1 MPGRKKKPTSR
12 KSQSVKSSKKPAK
25 KKTQADVKSVNKR
38 SIAALKDSKRL
49 LNIVLDAAH
58 MGVWEWDIK
67 TNKLR
72 WSGSIQELYLHP
84 TRSFSDSFDEYM
96 QVVHPEDRS
105 KIINGLKTSL
115 QLLQPYYVEHR
126 VIRKDGSV
134 RWLEAYGNV
143 YKNKAGDPISMTGTV
158 QDVTSRKLIEKERQ
172 DWKTR
177 HELIS
182 TSAGLVI
189 YDYDIVTGDIIWS
202 GNSLDVLGYDP
213 NELGNIDQ
221 WVKQIHPDDRQEA
234 FDLLA
239 KAQRELKP
247 YDVYYRFEKKNGA
260 YCYMHDR
267 GFFIAN
273 SNGKALRM
281 LGMMHDVTEQV
292 KAQESLRESE
302 LRYRTLQEASFGGI
316 GLHELG
322 KIIDCNHGLCEM
334 TGYPY
339 SELIGMNGLNLVA
352 PEWRDYVY
360 EKIKSGYESTYDVE
374 GVRKDGS
381 RYFLEIRGK
390 NIPYQDKKI
399 RVTEFRDI
407 TERKRNEEKIM
418 EQNAKLTGLMLDL
431 TRKNKQLEDFT
442 QIVSHNLRSPV
453 GNILTLLSFL
463 ENASTEEERSEY
475 LSFLRESA
483 TTTLGMLNELNDI
496 LKVKQNKNIER
507 HELYFE
513 DVFFQVQSMLNA
525 RITECGATVSFDFSK
540 AQTVVFP
547 PVYLESIMLNL
558 LDNALKYHHPDRKPN
573 IQFTSFVNV
582 DGNVIL
588 EVTDNGLGINL
599 ERYGH
604 QVFKLR
610 KTFHHHPESR
620 GIGLFMVKNQLD
632 AMGGDINVSSEENV
646 GTSFFV
652 NFNKHPLDGD

>member
-1 MPGRKKKPTSR
+1 MPGRQKKPTNRKTSSL
-12 KSQSVKSSKKPAK
+12 KSQTKSVKKSK
-25 KKTQADVKSVNKR
+25 DVKSVSKK
-38 SIAALKDSKRL
+38 SIDALKDSKRL

-84 TRSFSDSFDEYM
+84 TKSFSESFDEYM
-96 QVVHPEDRS
+96 KGVHPDDRS

-115 QLLQPYYVEHR
+115 QLLRPYFVEHR
-126 VIRKDGSV
+126 VIRKDGTV
-134 RWLEAYGNV
+134 RWVEAYGNV
-143 YKNKAGDPISMTGTV
+143 YKNKSGEPISMTGTV

-182 TSAGLVI
+182 SSAGLVI
-189 YDYDIVTGDIIWS
+189 YDYDITTGDIVWS
-202 GNSLDVLGYDP
+202 GNSLEVLGYDP

-221 WVKQIHPDDRQEA
+221 WIKQIHPDDRQEA
-234 FDLLA
+234 FALLA
-239 KAQRELKP
+239 QAQNELKP
-247 YDVYYRFEKKNGA
+247 YDVYYRFQKKNGD

-281 LGMMHDVTEQV
+281 LGMLHDVTEQV
-292 KAQESLRESE
+292 HAQESLRESE

-316 GLHELG
+316 GLHEQG
-322 KIIDCNHGLCEM
+322 KIIDCNHGLCEL
-334 TGYPY
+334 TGYQY
-339 SELIGMNGLNLVA
+339 NELIGMNGLNLVA
-352 PEWRDYVY
+352 PEWRDYVF
-360 EKIKSGYESTYDVE
+360 EKIKSGYDKTYDVE

-390 NIPYQDKKI
+390 NIPFENKKI

-407 TERKRNEEKIM
+407 TERKRNEEKIV

-431 TRKNKQLEDFT
+431 TRKNSQLEDFT

-463 ENASTEEERSEY
+463 ENASTVEERAEY

-496 LKVKQNKNIER
+496 LKVKQNKSIER
-507 HELYFE
+507 HELHFE
-513 DVFFQVQSMLNA
+513 DVFYQVQSMLNA
-525 RITECGATVSFDFSK
+525 RITELGAAVSFDFSK
-540 AQTVVFP
+540 AQTVTFP
-547 PVYLESIMLNL
+547 AVYLESIMLNL
-558 LDNALKYHHPDRKPN
+558 LDNALKYHHPDRKPD

>member
-1 MPGRKKKPTSR
+1 MPGRKKKLTNQKPH
-12 KSQSVKSSKKPAK
+12 SVKPAK
-25 KKTQADVKSVNKR
+25 KSAKRKSKDVKSVSKK
-38 SIAALKDSKRL
+38 SMDALKDSKRL
-49 LNIVLDAAH
+49 LNIVLEAAH

-84 TRSFSDSFDEYM
+84 TRSFSESFDEYM
-96 QVVHPEDRS
+96 KVVHPDDRS
-105 KIINGLKTSL
+105 KIINGLKISL
-115 QLLQPYYVEHR
+115 QLLKPYYVEHR
-126 VIRKDGSV
+126 VIRKDGTV

-143 YKNKAGDPISMTGTV
+143 YKNKSGDPVSMTGTV

-177 HELIS
+177 HEMIS
-182 TSAGLVI
+182 SSAGLVI
-189 YDYDIVTGDIIWS
+189 YDYDIATGDIVWS
-202 GNSLDVLGYDP
+202 GNSLEVLGYDP

-221 WVKQIHPDDRQEA
+221 WIKQIHPDDRQEA

-247 YDVYYRFEKKNGA
+247 YDVFYRFEKKNGD
-260 YCYMHDR
+260 YCHMHDR

-273 SNGKALRM
+273 SSGKALRM
-281 LGMMHDVTEQV
+281 LGMLHDVTEQV
-292 KAQESLRESE
+292 RAQESLKESE

-316 GLHELG
+316 GLHEMG
-322 KIIDCNHGLCEM
+322 KIIDCNHGLCEL
-334 TGYPY
+334 TGYQY
-339 SELIGMNGLNLVA
+339 SELIGMHGLGLVA
-352 PEWRDYVY
+352 PEWRDYVF
-360 EKIKSGYESTYDVE
+360 EKIKSGYDKTYDVE

-390 NIPYQDKKI
+390 NIPFQDKKI

-407 TERKRNEEKIM
+407 TERKRNEEKIIQ
-418 EQNAKLTGLMLDL
+418 QNAKLTGLMLDL
-431 TRKNKQLEDFT
+431 TRKNNQLEDFT

-463 ENASTEEERSEY
+463 ENAATDDERTEY
-475 LSFLRESA
+475 LSFLKESA
-483 TTTLGMLNELNDI
+483 ATTLGMLNELNDI
-496 LKVKQNKNIER
+496 LKVKQSKNIER
-507 HELYFE
+507 LELYFE
-513 DVFFQVQSMLNA
+513 DVFYQVQSMLNA
-525 RITECGATVSFDFSK
+525 RITELGAVVSFDFSK
-540 AQTVVFP
+540 AQTVTFP
-547 PVYLESIMLNL
+547 AVYLESIMLNL
-558 LDNALKYHHPDRKPN
+558 LDNALKYHHPERKPN
-573 IQFTSFVNV
+573 IQFTSFINL

-632 AMGGDINVSSEENV
+632 AMGGDINVSSEENI
-646 GTSFFV
+646 GTSFFI

>member
-1 MPGRKKKPTSR
+1 MPGRKKKPTNR
-12 KSQSVKSSKKPAK
+12 KTPSVKSLKKSVTKKSKHLKSVSKK
-25 KKTQADVKSVNKR
+25 
-38 SIAALKDSKRL
+38 SIDALKDSKRL
-49 LNIVLDAAH
+49 LNIVLEAAH

-84 TRSFSDSFDEYM
+84 TRSFSESFDEYM
-96 QVVHPEDRS
+96 KVVHPDDRS

-115 QLLQPYYVEHR
+115 QLLKPYYVEHR
-126 VIRKDGSV
+126 VIRKDGTI

-143 YKNKAGDPISMTGTV
+143 SKNKSGDPISMTGTV

-177 HELIS
+177 HEMIS
-182 TSAGLVI
+182 SSAGLVI
-189 YDYDIVTGDIIWS
+189 YDYDILTGDIVWS
-202 GNSLDVLGYDP
+202 GNSLEVLGYDP

-221 WVKQIHPDDRQEA
+221 WIKQIHPDDRQEA

-239 KAQRELKP
+239 KAQHELKP
-247 YDVYYRFEKKNGA
+247 YDVYYRFQKKNGE

-281 LGMMHDVTEQV
+281 LGMLHDVTEQV
-292 KAQESLRESE
+292 RAQESLRESE

-316 GLHELG
+316 GLHEMG
-322 KIIDCNHGLCEM
+322 TIIDCNHGLCEL
-334 TGYPY
+334 TGYEY

-352 PEWRDYVY
+352 PEWRDYVF
-360 EKIKSGYESTYDVE
+360 EKIKSGYDQTYDVE

-390 NIPYQDKKI
+390 NIPFQDKKI

-407 TERKRNEEKIM
+407 TERKRNEEKIIQ
-418 EQNAKLTGLMLDL
+418 QNAKLTGLMLDL
-431 TRKNKQLEDFT
+431 TRKNNQLEDFT

-453 GNILTLLSFL
+453 GNILTLLTFL
-463 ENASTEEERSEY
+463 ENASTDDERAEY
-475 LSFLRESA
+475 LSFLKESA
-483 TTTLGMLNELNDI
+483 ATTLGMLNELNDI
-496 LKVKQNKNIER
+496 LKVKQSKNIER

-513 DVFFQVQSMLNA
+513 DVFYQVQSMLNA
-525 RITECGATVSFDFSK
+525 RITELGARVAFDFSK
-540 AQTVVFP
+540 AQTVTFP
-547 PVYLESIMLNL
+547 AVYLESIMLNL
-558 LDNALKYHHPDRKPN
+558 LDNALKYHHPDRKPD
-573 IQFTSFVNV
+573 IQFTSFTNV
-582 DGNVIL
+582 DGSVIL

>member
-1 MPGRKKKPTSR
+1 MPGRKKKPTTRKIPSVKALR
-12 KSQSVKSSKKPAK
+12 KSVK
-25 KKTQADVKSVNKR
+25 KKSKDVKSVSKK
-38 SIAALKDSKRL
+38 SMDALKDSKRL
-49 LNIVLDAAH
+49 LNIVLEAAH

-84 TRSFSDSFDEYM
+84 TRSFSESFDEYM
-96 QVVHPEDRS
+96 KVVHPDDRS
-105 KIINGLKTSL
+105 KIINGLKSSL
-115 QLLQPYYVEHR
+115 QLLKPYYVEHR
-126 VIRKDGSV
+126 VIRKDGTV

-143 YKNKAGDPISMTGTV
+143 YKNKTGEPISMTGTV

-177 HELIS
+177 HEMIS
-182 TSAGLVI
+182 SSTGLVI
-189 YDYDIVTGDIIWS
+189 YDYDIASGDIVWS
-202 GNSLDVLGYDP
+202 GNSLEVLGYDP
-213 NELGNIDQ
+213 YELGNIDQ
-221 WVKQIHPDDRQEA
+221 WIRQIHPDDRQEA
-234 FDLLA
+234 FDLLGI
-239 KAQRELKP
+239 AQRELKP
-247 YDVYYRFEKKNGA
+247 YDVYYRFEKKNGD
-260 YCYMHDR
+260 YCHMHDR

-281 LGMMHDVTEQV
+281 LGMLHDVTEQV
-292 KAQESLRESE
+292 RAQESLRESE

-316 GLHELG
+316 GLHESG
-322 KIIDCNHGLCEM
+322 KIIDCNHGLCEL
-334 TGYPY
+334 TGYQY

-352 PEWRDYVY
+352 PEWRDYVF
-360 EKIKSGYESTYDVE
+360 EKIKSGYDKTYDVE
-374 GVRKDGS
+374 GVRKDGA

-407 TERKRNEEKIM
+407 TERKRNEEKII

-431 TRKNKQLEDFT
+431 TRKNNQLEDFT

-463 ENASTEEERSEY
+463 ENAASDNERAEY
-475 LSFLRESA
+475 LSFLKESA
-483 TTTLGMLNELNDI
+483 ATTLGMLDELNDI

-513 DVFFQVQSMLNA
+513 DVFYQVQSMLNA
-525 RITECGATVSFDFSK
+525 RITELGATVSFDFSK
-540 AQTVVFP
+540 AQTVTFP
-547 PVYLESIMLNL
+547 AVYLESIMLNL
-558 LDNALKYHHPDRKPN
+558 LDNALKYHHPDRRPD
-573 IQFTSFVNV
+573 IQFTSFTNV

-632 AMGGDINVSSEENV
+632 AMGGDINVSSEENI